1 VTAAILCFVIAQAT
15 GAAGQPV
22 NGRALIERAQSEV
35 AGGRRAEAKRLLAA
49 AAEKFESVQALLKLA
64 RLQATDGDVAGAL
77 GSLRKARALAPNSE
91 EVLSAFAQVS
101 LTAGAPVPAIL
112 ALDALTRIC
121 PTVGRHHYLL
131 GVALMRGADMPAAA
145 DALREA
151 DRLEP
156 DRALT
161 LLALGVTLSNRQQYA
176 EAKPLLV
183 RSLEIEPDNLD
194 AVAALA
200 EAEHGV
206 GELDAASAHA
216 AQTLAKVPDHA
227 TANLVVGLVAM
238 ERGRYAEA
246 RAALERSAA
255 KDPLSLKA
263 HYQLSL
269 ACARLGDTAAAQ
281 RHLEAYK
288 QTMRELETRVNDIRR
303 ATGPAEGTQ
312 KR

>member
-1 VTAAILCFVIAQAT
+1 VTLAVLCLVLAQAG
-15 GAAGQPV
+15 GAAGQPADR
-22 NGRALIERAQSEV
+22 RALIERAQSEI
-35 AGGRRAEAKRLLAA
+35 AAGRRVEAKRLLAA
-49 AAEKFESVQALLKLA
+49 AAGKFESVQALLQLA
-64 RLQATDGDVAGAL
+64 RLQASDGEVAAAL
-77 GSLRKARALAPNSE
+77 DALRKARALAPNSE

-101 LTAGAPVPAIL
+101 VTAGAPVPAIL
-112 ALDALTRIC
+112 ALDALTRMC
-121 PTVGRHHYLL
+121 PTVARHHYLL
-131 GVALMRGADMPAAA
+131 GVALMRGADMPAAVE
-145 DALREA
+145 ALREA

-161 LLALGVTLSNRQQYA
+161 LLALGVTLNNRQQYA
-176 EAKPLLV
+176 EARPFLV

-206 GELDAASAHA
+206 GELEAASTHA

-238 ERGRYAEA
+238 ERGRYADA
-246 RAALERSAA
+246 RAALERSAL
-255 KDPLSLKA
+255 KDPLSLKV

-269 ACARLGDTAAAQ
+269 ACARLGDTAASQ
-281 RHLEAYK
+281 KHLETYK
-288 QTMRELETRVNDIRR
+288 QTMRELETRVNEIRR
-303 ATGPAEGTQ
+303 ATGPAEGNR